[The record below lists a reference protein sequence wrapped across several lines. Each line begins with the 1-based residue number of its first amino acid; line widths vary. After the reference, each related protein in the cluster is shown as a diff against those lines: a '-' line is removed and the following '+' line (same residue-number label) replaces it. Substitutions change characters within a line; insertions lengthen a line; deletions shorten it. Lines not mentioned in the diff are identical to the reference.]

1 VTEPPGLE
9 ELARTH
15 FTPKQ
20 KELNRKDLEHLM
32 RLPEQ
37 VADVLGP
44 LAPLASAVGPPAPE
58 QIAQARG
65 EPPPPPSRRRP
76 PKRSGPPPSFR
87 VRVNERSAG

>member
-9 ELARTH
+9 ELARTRC
-15 FTPKQ
+15 TPKQ

-37 VADVLGP
+37 VADVLGS